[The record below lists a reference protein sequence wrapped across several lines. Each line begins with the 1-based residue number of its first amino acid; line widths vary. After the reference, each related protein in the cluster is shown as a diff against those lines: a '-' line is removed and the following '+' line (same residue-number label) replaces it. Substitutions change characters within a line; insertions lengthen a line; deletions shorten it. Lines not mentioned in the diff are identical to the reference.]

1 MCVICGFR
9 TDYCA
14 ARLVFG
20 LHLGRGAAVLLV
32 GVHELPAKPGSVFVY
47 GGAALGSWRG
57 RGGVDESMEMA
68 VTCGGGLVM
77 HLFVALLLGS
87 ARGRGWPCGGAGRP
101 APPCRSLASPRQPD
115 CRAVL
120 CA

>member
-1 MCVICGFR
+1 MVSGLITARHGWFLVSIWVAALL
-9 TDYCA
+9 YCWLGCMSCLRSQA
-14 ARLVFG
+14 VFLCMEG
-20 LHLGRGAAVLLV
+20 LHWVRGEAE
-32 GVHELPAKPGSVFVY
+32 GV
-47 GGAALGSWRG
+47 
-57 RGGVDESMEMA
+57 SMEMA